1 AFSLDISG
9 DKENISLK
17 AGPTEPGEGLSLV
30 WVEAIIYPKTVK
42 DDKIISLGVRTASR
56 VKEVQAT
63 FDFSANPINLSTND
77 SMSWSTTYSLP
88 DTATVG
94 VHVVRYKIIGQSGG
108 AIQRTVEFF
117 VEKQSWMPRDLSAV
131 NRGERA
137 KTTGWPLTVTS
148 TCTAVSGQATRQLT
162 TGSILIGI
170 SKVPWYKVIFD
181 DGKEGWVS
189 ASYVKEPT
197 EDYFYMGFRAY
208 QAKKYTAAIKYYRD
222 AVTINPQLIKGYI
235 WLAKSYSAN
244 GDLSS
249 AAEAIKQSLQLNPR
263 DIDSRVVANSLAKK
277 FLYQANLR
285 YRAKRY
291 HEAVASYREAL
302 ALDPNSTKAWVD
314 LGESLLK
321 LGLNSEANDAWRE
334 GLRFDPQNSQLLAA
348 LKVKGVDPAS
358 LAENPIEVK
367 EKKQAVPS
375 MVADDSLRI
384 VKDERTSKGTRVEA
398 AIKSVI
404 SLTKSVGTPIVEKGW
419 KIKRQGEKFLVS
431 YLCEQNSGGL
441 ESFDWMV
448 DVDTKRVAPHN
459 DNARLLMSR
468 W

>member
-1 AFSLDISG
+1 M
-9 DKENISLK
+9 
-17 AGPTEPGEGLSLV
+17 
-30 WVEAIIYPKTVK
+30 
-42 DDKIISLGVRTASR
+42 RTASR
-56 VKEVQAT
+56 VKEIQAT

-77 SMSWSTTYSLP
+77 NMSWSTTYSLP

-94 VHVVRYKIIGQSGG
+94 VHVVRYKIIGKSGG
-108 AIQRTVEFF
+108 VIQRTVEFF
-117 VEKQSWMPRDLSAV
+117 VEKQSWVPRAV
-131 NRGERA
+131 SSINKGEKA
-137 KTTGWPLTVTS
+137 KTSGWPLTVTS
-148 TCTAVSGQATRQLT
+148 TCTALSGQATRQLT

-189 ASYVKEPT
+189 AAYVKEPT

-208 QAKKYTAAIKYYRD
+208 QAKKYSAAVKYYRD
-222 AVTINPQLIKGYI
+222 AVTINPQLIKGYL
-235 WLAKSYSAN
+235 WLAKSYSAD
-244 GDLSS
+244 GDLVS
-249 AAEAIKQSLQLNPR
+249 AAEAIKQALQLNPR
-263 DIDSRVVANSLAKK
+263 DINSRVVANALAKR
-277 FLYQANLR
+277 FLSQANLR

-321 LGLNSEANDAWRE
+321 LGLNSEARDAWRE

-348 LKVKGVDPAS
+348 LKIKGVDPNS
-358 LAENPIEVK
+358 LAVGP
-367 EKKQAVPS
+367 VPS

-384 VKDERTSKGTRVEA
+384 VKDEKTSKGTRIEA

-404 SLTKSVGTPIVEKGW
+404 SLTKSVGTPIAEKGW

-431 YLCEQNSGGL
+431 YLCEQSGGGL

-448 DVDTKRVAPHN
+448 DIDTKRVAPHN